1 MGSTAR
7 DYEYQAPVLSQ
18 RNGSVTGTPAAE
30 FNVTLELVRKLLAS
44 QFPQYAH
51 RALQPLD
58 SGFDNVL
65 FRLGEDL
72 LVRMPRRAVA
82 NDLIRNEQTWLPRLS
97 SQLDIRV
104 PQAIHRGVPEF
115 GYPWSFS
122 LLPWLPGTAADLA
135 YPNVSEAPRF
145 AQFLLDL
152 HRIRSP
158 NPALAPANAVRG
170 VPLAERR
177 GVVEERFARLQQ
189 EGVLKHSD
197 FSHLEQLWRLALAQ
211 DTVKES
217 VWLHGDLHAR
227 NVLVENGAIVA
238 VIDWG
243 DITSG
248 DWATDVASLWM
259 LFDDEKAIGLALHH
273 LQADAALIA
282 RARGWAFSFAT
293 MLVDSGRVDNPRHEA
308 MGYRTFKALASAT
321 HPDER
326 QNQSNKTK

>member
-1 MGSTAR
+1 MYAA
-7 DYEYQAPVLSQ
+7 DPVQSPE
-18 RNGSVTGTPAAE
+18 NGIVPGTPAAE
-30 FNVTLELVRKLLAS
+30 FNVTQELVRKLVAS
-44 QFPQYAH
+44 QFPQYAQ

-58 SGFDNVL
+58 AGFDNVL
-65 FRLGEDL
+65 YRLGEDL

-82 NDLIRNEQTWLPRLS
+82 DNLLRNEQTWLPRLS
-97 SQLDIRV
+97 SQLDIRI
-104 PQAIHRGVPEF
+104 PQPLHRGSPEF

-122 LLPWLPGTAADLA
+122 LLPWLPGSAADLA
-135 YPNVSEAPRF
+135 YPDASEAPRF

-152 HRIRSP
+152 HRVRSP
-158 NPALAPANAVRG
+158 SPALAPANAVRG

-177 GVVEERFARLQQ
+177 SVVEERFARLKQ
-189 EGVLKHSD
+189 EGVLKQSD
-197 FSHLEQLWRLALAQ
+197 VNHLEQLWRIALAQ
-211 DTVKES
+211 DTAKES

-227 NVLVENGAIVA
+227 NVLVDKGAIVA

-259 LFDDEKAIGLALHH
+259 LFDDEEAIGLALRQI
-273 LQADAALIA
+273 QADAPLIA

-308 MGYRTFKALASAT
+308 MGHRTFRALALAT
-321 HPDER
+321 HPNKR
-326 QNQSNKTK
+326 QNQSDKTK